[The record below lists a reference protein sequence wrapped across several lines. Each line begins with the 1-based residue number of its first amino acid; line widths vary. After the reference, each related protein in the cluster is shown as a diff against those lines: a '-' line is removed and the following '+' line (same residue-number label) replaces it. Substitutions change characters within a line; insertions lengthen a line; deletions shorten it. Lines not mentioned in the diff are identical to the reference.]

1 MPRLEVD
8 IAFMSPGQGAE
19 ISKSWARDPSS
30 RKVVDETQKQLPHG
44 PDMQELLSAN
54 PEDRPINALNAH
66 LLLAMVMGMARERLS
81 FHLAKISYAFSG
93 HSAGLPNI
101 LGISEFY
108 NNGVP
113 GLVASMERR
122 SRILVAQQEIEPG
135 EMDALVWKGVNNF
148 KTMVDWVLEQNG
160 YLRQQGKPESIWL
173 ACYNYAT
180 DKETQVV
187 ITSRKG
193 TIGQI
198 KEKFPENVKRFPL
211 KIALGAHSPLM
222 APATGEYKKYLQN
235 ELDRGRI
242 SSPAEHGTIYVSD
255 HIMPDEAG
263 PLISG
268 NAQEIVNDLSRFDIP
283 VTFQNTIVAMT
294 EQLGVRTFIEIGS
307 DVLCKMLK
315 KMGINDTFSVLT
327 PQDLDALET
336 KLANG
341 LS

>member
-44 PDMQELLSAN
+44 PDMQELLSTN

-160 YLRQQGKPESIWL
+160 YLRQQGKPESVWL

-198 KEKFPENVKRFPL
+198 KEKFPE
-211 KIALGAHSPLM
+211 
-222 APATGEYKKYLQN
+222 EYKSGKIVFRDINGELPANRDIVVKYQA
-235 ELDRGRI
+235 GG
-242 SSPAEHGTIYVSD
+242 SSLFVNAIKAGKD
-255 HIMPDEAG
+255 HIKEDIDVWRLVTDESQF
-263 PLISG
+263 I
-268 NAQEIVNDLSRFDIP
+268 NY
-283 VTFQNTIVAMT
+283 FQNKLNKL
-294 EQLGVRTFIEIGS
+294 LG
-307 DVLCKMLK
+307 
-315 KMGINDTFSVLT
+315 N
-327 PQDLDALET
+327 
-336 KLANG
+336 
-341 LS
+341 